1 MKIYVLRLDDEYG
14 GLTEAFSTRERAE
27 VGKQLSMQAWLDAD
41 CASMFDPRRSC
52 PEEITDP
59 VESYLWRCGIS
70 YAIEELELD
79 APLRVPP
86 GLKRPTAQP

>member
-1 MKIYVLRLDDEYG
+1 MKIYVLHLHDEDG
-14 GLTEAFSTRERAE
+14 GRTEAFSTRGRAE
-27 VGKQLSMQAWLDAD
+27 IGKQLSMQAWLDAD

-52 PEEITDP
+52 PDKITDP

-79 APLRVPP
+79 AQLRLP
-86 GLKRPTAQP
+86 QD